1 MYIMQFKIF
10 IFVYRNPVLF
20 KTIIFLKDENI
31 YLLSRKIIRKKRN
44 LIYTSMKNIKT
55 VSQKYITW
63 LKTTGVEKVE

>member
-10 IFVYRNPVLF
+10 HIFVYRNPVLF

-55 VSQKYITW
+55 VSQKYIT
-63 LKTTGVEKVE
+63 